1 MKLETYLQTQSIKH
15 SDFAEKL
22 GVSQVTVTRYANG
35 KRKPSL
41 AMALK
46 IEGLTKKKVR
56 VSDWFDLPQPEQAVA
71 S

>member
-1 MKLETYLQTQSIKH
+1 MKLKEYLTTKNIGH
-15 SDFAEKL
+15 TDFAADL

-46 IEGLTKKKVR
+46 IEEVTKRKVK
-56 VSDWFDLPQPEQAVA
+56 VSDWYEMAEAAQ
-71 S
+71 